1 MVIKQHRIFLA
12 INLPDKIKK
21 RLSEF
26 RKEWFDF
33 PVKLTRVENLHIT
46 LFFIGYVNTEEILD
60 ICKLAK
66 KAISQENMFE
76 IKLNKICF
84 GPLNKKPRM
93 IWAIGDINN
102 NLSHLKNSLE
112 DDLFGSNKNAENHN
126 KLFHPHI
133 TLAKIK
139 QKEWGELPSIP
150 NIEKDISL
158 SFLVD
163 SVEVMESCLSRKGPE
178 YNVLETILL
187 K

>member
-33 PVKLTRVENLHIT
+33 PVKLTRIENLHIT
-46 LFFIGYVNTEEILD
+46 LFFIGYINTEEILD

-112 DDLFGSNKNAENHN
+112 GDLFGSNKNAENHN

-133 TLAKIK
+133 TLARIK

>member
-1 MVIKQHRIFLA
+1 MIAKQHRIFLA

-33 PVKLTRVENLHIT
+33 PVKLTRIENLHIT

-66 KAISQENMFE
+66 KAISGKSVFE

-102 NLSHLKNSLE
+102 NLSRLKNKLE
-112 DDLFGSNKNAENHN
+112 GGYN
-126 KLFHPHI
+126 KLFYPHI
-133 TLAKIK
+133 TLARIK